1 MVNARGAEVEW
12 TDLSRRQPCRE
23 LIRISSHK
31 GRTILALFS
40 GTAAFLSRQGL
51 WQGKLGR

>member
-1 MVNARGAEVEW
+1 MVEASGAEVEW

-51 WQGKLGR
+51 WQGKME